1 MKTKIDR
8 FKEEVNKLKKILDYV
23 IENIYNYYNIIIN
36 IYNTFELKK
45 RNYEILCN
53 IKEIN
58 NNDIYGDFNK
68 IINEDNILIKFFK
81 INLIYNKMKNDSQK
95 NMANN
100 TNNNLSNYL
109 NISPNENG
117 LNRICQEYD
126 ECKSLSS
133 VGHCFNIGFK
143 LFPLNNNNPYE
154 WTFSLNGLNYT
165 PYSGGKY
172 YIKILF
178 PSEYPKR
185 APEFYFVT
193 PFYHLNVNPYR
204 PKKGDVEH
212 LGHITLVILKK
223 LIIMVFM
230 KILIIL

>member
-36 IYNTFELKK
+36 IYNSFELKK

-58 NNDIYGDFNK
+58 NNDIYEDFNK
-68 IINEDNILIKFFK
+68 IINQDNILIKFFK
-81 INLIYNKMKNDSQK
+81 INLKYNKMKNDSQK
-95 NMANN
+95 NKVNN

-126 ECKSLSS
+126 KCKSLSRIGYS
-133 VGHCFNIGFK
+133 FNIGFK
-143 LFPLNNNNPYE
+143 LFP
-154 WTFSLNGLNYT
+154 
-165 PYSGGKY
+165 
-172 YIKILF
+172 
-178 PSEYPKR
+178 
-185 APEFYFVT
+185 
-193 PFYHLNVNPYR
+193 
-204 PKKGDVEH
+204 
-212 LGHITLVILKK
+212 
-223 LIIMVFM
+223 
-230 KILIIL
+230 